1 MKTIHTLVQDIY
13 KLMMSKRVP
22 SDVDAEQAIE
32 EFGENI
38 KKLMRKEFVNREYGK
53 ASSDYPPVARGYV
66 TYGILSTGLLESVSC
81 RIR

>member
-38 KKLMRKEFVNREYGK
+38 KKLMRKEFVKEVKGCKIYK
-53 ASSDYPPVARGYV
+53 AYY
-66 TYGILSTGLLESVSC
+66 L
-81 RIR
+81 